1 MSRAYVTDR
10 APDLDAV
17 VDVVKAEGA
26 YLRGSEPDGAGLCA
40 KCGDI

>member
-17 VDVVKAEGA
+17 DVVKAEGGIFA
-26 YLRGSEPDGAGLCA
+26 R
-40 KCGDI
+40 I

>member
-17 VDVVKAEGA
+17 VDVVKAEGGIFA
-26 YLRGSEPDGAGLCA
+26 R
-40 KCGDI
+40 I